1 VSRRA
6 RDAAANAKTAARIA
20 RDDAARRSLQR
31 RTLVVVVVSQVLGG
45 AGLAAG
51 ITVGALLARQML
63 GGDGLAGLSAA
74 LFTLGSA
81 LAAFLIGRITQ
92 RAGRRRGLGLGF
104 AAGGIGAIGVVA
116 AAAADSVPLLFVAL
130 FVYGAG
136 TATNLQAR
144 YAGTDLALP
153 ARRGTAVSVAMV
165 STTLGAVAGPNLV
178 EPLGRVAA
186 ALGIP
191 PLAGPFLLAA
201 LAYLAAGAV
210 LFALLRPDPF
220 LVAQHLRQA
229 APEPTLGAVGA
240 PGATPKPGVGVAV
253 GATVM
258 VLTQIAMVAIMT
270 MTPVHMRAHGHGLGE
285 VGLVIGIHIGA
296 MYLPSLATGVSVDK
310 IGRVPMAVASGV
322 TLSLAGVTAAFGPA
336 DSLGVLMLALALL
349 GLGWNFGLISGTALV
364 VDATVPETRART
376 QGSID
381 VLIALGG
388 AGGGAM
394 SGMIM
399 AGTSYA
405 TLSLAGGVLSLV
417 LIPVLFC
424 ARRPSPTRGLAP
436 HVREEPATRHPERRE
451 PS

>member
-1 VSRRA
+1 MPSHS
-6 RDAAANAKTAARIA
+6 TIEGAARIA
-20 RDDAARRSLQR
+20 EDDAARRSLQK

-45 AGLAAG
+45 TGLAAG
-51 ITVGALLARQML
+51 ITVGALLALEML
-63 GGDGLAGLSAA
+63 GGDSLSGLPTA

-81 LAAFLIGRITQ
+81 LAAFLVGRITQ

-104 AAGGIGAIGVVA
+104 SAGAIGAIGVVVA
-116 AAAADSVPLLFVAL
+116 AATDSVPLLFVAL

-153 ARRGTAVSVAMV
+153 TQRGTAVSVAMV

-178 EPLGRVAA
+178 EPSGHIAT

-201 LAYLAAGAV
+201 VAYLAAGAA

-220 LVAQHLRQA
+220 LVAQHLRQNAPKPAQRAGASGA
-229 APEPTLGAVGA
+229 A
-240 PGATPKPGVGVAV
+240 PKPGAGVAV
-253 GATVM
+253 GATVT
-258 VLTQIAMVAIMT
+258 VLTQIAMIAIMT

-285 VGLVIGIHIGA
+285 VGLVIGIHVGA
-296 MYLPSLATGVSVDK
+296 MYLPSLVTGVLVDK
-310 IGRVPMAVASGV
+310 IGRVPMAIASGV
-322 TLSLAGVTAAFGPA
+322 TLMLAGVTAALAPA
-336 DSLGVLMLALALL
+336 DSLGVLVLALALL

-394 SGMIM
+394 SGVVM

-405 TLSLAGGVLSLV
+405 ALSLAGGVLSLL
-417 LIPVLFC
+417 LIPVLFW
-424 ARRPSPTRGLAP
+424 ARRPAPTRDRAQLRS
-436 HVREEPATRHPERRE
+436 VTRL
-451 PS
+451 